1 MQRYDQSH
9 PLPRQNCDFIMMIFL
24 ALSQI
29 LSGGMLCL
37 RGEELLQPMSQE
49 SKRSLWETYAESTA
63 NLTPRQRR
71 KLMLFRFRAF
81 LWAKLL
87 GKQSWQS
94 CRTRVPPDVL
104 RHLMT
109 KWNPMLRISPIR
121 MPERTVKQAWQL
133 RGSVVYD
140 PSGYVY
146 DDRNGWSSYHRHI
159 KAITSHSTQ
168 PLVALM
174 HSDGKVW
181 IGKVGDPDNLFRL
194 IHSPKNQDENATAI
208 AFHPVEPLIA
218 VAVKALIMVYKI
230 SPSLNPKLHFAVS
243 FYESGYFCPKP
254 RYSADKLDWNPTGT
268 FLSAISQQNLSMC
281 FYIKPDTIEVICGF
295 NGGTP
300 NYAALRSF
308 REDISPD
315 CSCFSVDGKL
325 EVTGYP
331 NGTLMVR
338 SAVHTAEKGLTLS
351 CLKISEKVLPGDI
364 AKIVPNPLHPL
375 VFAIEVKA
383 GWSSSSV
390 FIVSVD
396 HDGSVTIIATIPDA
410 KSPHFHEDWL
420 LVSSGNRILFHHM
433 NRCNI
438 PCLVTEFHLPKN
450 GTMRVELDA
459 FCVKTAPNGETILY
473 YAHDWKSSLCTAE
486 IALS

>member
-1 MQRYDQSH
+1 MLSISFILWLIFAAQQSG
-9 PLPRQNCDFIMMIFL
+9 N
-24 ALSQI
+24 
-29 LSGGMLCL
+29 MLQQQGLL
-37 RGEELLQPMSQE
+37 RTGEEIICMSQE
-49 SKRSLWETYAESTA
+49 SKRSFLQKFADQQSK
-63 NLTPRQRR
+63 LTPKQRR
-71 KLMLFRFRAF
+71 KLIQNRFRAF

-109 KWNPMLRISPIR
+109 KWNLMLRISPIR
-121 MPERTVKQAWQL
+121 MPEGPVKPVWML
-133 RGSVVYD
+133 SGFVYD

-146 DDRNGWSSYHRHI
+146 DDRNRWSSYHHHI

-230 SPSLNPKLHFAVS
+230 SPSLNPELHFAVS
-243 FYESGYFCPKP
+243 FYESGYFCPKSKF
-254 RYSADKLDWNPTGT
+254 SADKLDWNPTGT
-268 FLSAISQQNLSMC
+268 FLTAISQQNLSMC
-281 FYIKPDTIEVICGF
+281 YFIDPIKNQVICGF

-338 SAVHTAEKGLTLS
+338 SAVHTAEKGLTLTN
-351 CLKISEKVLPGDI
+351 LKISENVLPGKIVD
-364 AKIVPNPLHPL
+364 IVPNPHDPL

-390 FIVSVD
+390 SIVSVD

-459 FCVKTAPNGETILY
+459 FCVKTAPNGKVMLY
-473 YAHDWKSSLCTAE
+473 YAHDWKSSLSTAE